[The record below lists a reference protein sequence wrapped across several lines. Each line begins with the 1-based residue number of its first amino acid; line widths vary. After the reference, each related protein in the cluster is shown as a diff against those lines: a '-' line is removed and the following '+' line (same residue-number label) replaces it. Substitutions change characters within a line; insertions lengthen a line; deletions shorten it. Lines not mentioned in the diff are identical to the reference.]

1 MKISQHKLFSERSKG
16 FPVLCEC
23 GQVWSGNR
31 KAILQWR
38 DQDLQ
43 IRGAPGHPDREISWG
58 GGRSQKNFFRPFE
71 PQFGLKIRGAAPPG
85 PSPGSATVLLKL
97 HERNKFA

>member
-58 GGRSQKNFFRPFE
+58 GGD
-71 PQFGLKIRGAAPPG
+71 GLKKTFFG
-85 PSPGSATVLLKL
+85 PSNLSLV
-97 HERNKFA
+97 